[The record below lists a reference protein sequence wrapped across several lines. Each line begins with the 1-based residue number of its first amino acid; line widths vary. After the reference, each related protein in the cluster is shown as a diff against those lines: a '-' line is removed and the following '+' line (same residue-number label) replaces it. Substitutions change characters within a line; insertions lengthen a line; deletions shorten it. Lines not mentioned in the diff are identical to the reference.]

1 MPVYGQSSKINSL
14 QSKHLLNTIMVN
26 FIKLTLWMLGN
37 FSCFFCHLLTFFK
50 NNFFQKNLSGKLSVS
65 NHLDPDRDRRFVVP
79 DLGPNYLR
87 RLSADDKSRH

>member
-1 MPVYGQSSKINSL
+1 MYGKFYKINP
-14 QSKHLLNTIMVN
+14 LNAG
-26 FIKLTLWMLGN
+26 K

-65 NHLDPDRDRRFVVP
+65 NHLDPDRDRRFVGP

-87 RLSADDKSRH
+87 RLSADDKVVTSKEKS